1 MSHTP
6 GPWRLGK
13 CGGSVVADVPIQDG
27 ICGSDCVEYYGGHLI
42 AESVTP
48 SNAKLIAAAPDLLAL
63 LQELIDIEGPQPGH
77 IMWANKVKVA
87 IEKATL

>member
-6 GPWRLGK
+6 GPWRRGK
-13 CGGSVVADVPIQDG
+13 QGGSVVADVPVPQMG
-27 ICGSDCVEYYGGHLI
+27 GSDAVEYYGGHLV
-42 AESVTP
+42 AESITP

-77 IMWANKVKVA
+77 IDWANKVKSA